1 MSVLGK
7 IVSSIDSAKQNGNK
21 ILNQDEAEGINSTS
35 GKLMDYTLPENS
47 VWKVEESSYKGAFN
61 VLSIEGIQEI
71 SMKINGRD
79 VPQNADSLSYY
90 MNRKDGQGKV
100 WCYLN
105 TGGNKAVFSLAVEYV
120 DLYHPYEDSFTIT
133 DLVINGVSYPD
144 EKISYKADYWR
155 DPTLNVL
162 PTVKTIKSIVAQSQ
176 KN

>member
-71 SMKINGRD
+71 SLKINGRD
-79 VPQNADSLSYY
+79 VPQNEYALALYIS
-90 MNRKDGQGKV
+90 RKDDKGKV
-100 WCYLN
+100 YYYLN
-105 TGGNKAVFSLAVEYV
+105 TGDNKAVLSLKVEYL

-133 DLVINGVSYPD
+133 DLVINGVSYPP
-144 EKISYKADYWR
+144 ETISYKADYWR